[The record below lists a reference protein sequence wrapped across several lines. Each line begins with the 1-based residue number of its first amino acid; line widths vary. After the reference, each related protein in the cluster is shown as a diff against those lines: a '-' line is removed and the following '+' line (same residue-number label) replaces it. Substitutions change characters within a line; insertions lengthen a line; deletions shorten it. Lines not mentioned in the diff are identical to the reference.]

1 MPTKIGNI
9 SEAEIKQVSLP
20 TGFSKQYV
28 TVPHGYIIDT
38 VKNLLSQKNYEI
50 NKTEYRCTNGGEVV
64 QGVYYINHGD
74 DPELGLMFAWS
85 NSYDR
90 SQRFKC
96 AVGAHVFVCG
106 NGMLVGDMANYGKV
120 HKGDKSQVLKNVS
133 DHIELQI
140 NSASNFYDMIKKDK
154 EAMKNKCLTES
165 EIAELMGVLFF
176 KEDLITSGQLITV
189 KKQYLEPAHDYNAP
203 LNSLW
208 AIYNHITYAFKS
220 SHPKKWMD
228 TLANFHSF
236 ISKRYIEDNTVT
248 VNPNQVTLDQ
258 LINHSDVID
267 KEVTPNPLDNLLEE
281 VDTPLLGTDDMNSC
295 PEATEEEANEL
306 LHGVDNTGGLEP
318 EFNPVSLRVR
328 DDKIEQF
335 DDETGEIVKNE
346 ALDNLANEEADMI
359 KNEEIIEERKKEDV
373 STLEMFVLQFY
384 NQETEELEDHKC
396 KLIPVDEYDENSP
409 EYKGWRYED
418 TGMIFNKETVVLIN
432 ENVNLLESN
441 DKVLINTSEE
451 DVFNAIADKV
461 RPEVSEEIIEK
472 TEAED
477 ILSEAENIEE
487 SNNDL
492 SFDNYFEEDAI
503 DEDINLS
510 DINDIE
516 TELKNGSQEDFDEKV
531 ENESEVENVENVEDI
546 VEEPKE
552 DKLELPEFDF

>member
-1 MPTKIGNI
+1 MPKTIGNI
-9 SEAEIKQVSLP
+9 SEQGLKQIPLP
-20 TGFSKQYV
+20 TQHSKQYA
-28 TVPHGYIIDT
+28 TVSHGYIIDT
-38 VKNLLSQKNYEI
+38 VKEELENQGYSI
-50 NKTEYRCTNGGEVV
+50 NTEEYRCTHNGGVA
-64 QGVYYINHGD
+64 QGIYYINHGD
-74 DPELGLMFAWS
+74 DPELGLMFAWC
-85 NSYDR
+85 NSYDK
-90 SQRFKC
+90 STRFKC

-106 NGMLVGDMANYGKV
+106 NGMMIGDMANYNKKHYGDSTKV
-120 HKGDKSQVLKNVS
+120 KGLVKQ
-133 DHIELQI
+133 HIETQI
-140 NSASNFYDMIKKDK
+140 GTASNYYNMIKHDK
-154 EAMKNKCLTES
+154 AAMKVVSLTE
-165 EIAELMGVLFF
+165 EETMGIMGCVFF
-176 KEDLITSGQLITV
+176 KDIITINQLSIT
-189 KKQYLEPAHDYNAP
+189 KKQYEKPSYDYNAP

-208 AIYNHITYAFKS
+208 TIYNHITYAFKS

-236 ISKRYIEDNTVT
+236 VSKRYIEDNTVT

-258 LINHSDVID
+258 LINQADVID

-295 PEATEEEANEL
+295 PEATEEEVNEL

-335 DDETGEIVKNE
+335 DDETGEVVKNE

-359 KNEEIIEERKKEDV
+359 KNEEIIEERE
-373 STLEMFVLQFY
+373 
-384 NQETEELEDHKC
+384 
-396 KLIPVDEYDENSP
+396 
-409 EYKGWRYED
+409 
-418 TGMIFNKETVVLIN
+418 
-432 ENVNLLESN
+432 
-441 DKVLINTSEE
+441 EE

-477 ILSEAENIEE
+477 ILGEAENIEE

-492 SFDNYFEEDAI
+492 SFDNYFGEESI
-503 DEDINLS
+503 DEDADLS
-510 DINDIE
+510 DVNEIVS
-516 TELKNGSQEDFDEKV
+516 ELKKESQEDFDEKV